1 MEVLYFNRI
10 DVSVRINVNVTSAS
24 KEYFIC
30 QNWYFLDKEFKFR
43 SGVCNGCRDI
53 IMMSMNLSDI
63 GIPRIQ
69 GVDYCCIIN
78 GISQSEAIALLNNTD
93 LNEKSGTL

>member
-1 MEVLYFNRI
+1 
-10 DVSVRINVNVTSAS
+10 
-24 KEYFIC
+24 
-30 QNWYFLDKEFKFR
+30 
-43 SGVCNGCRDI
+43 
-53 IMMSMNLSDI
+53 MMSMNLSDI
-63 GIPRIQ
+63 GILRIQ